1 MYTLGTIIKKYRDE
15 HGLSMDAF
23 AELSGISKGYISMLE
38 KNINPRTGKS
48 ITPSLD
54 TYNAVAK
61 ALKIDLDKLLSMVDS
76 EEEVFLQSRQL
87 PKNVVRVKYPTKKIP
102 LVGTIAAGV
111 PILAEENIEEYIDL
125 DERIKADFC
134 LRIKGYS
141 MVNAN
146 IYDGDIIFI
155 KKQSDVD
162 DGQIAAVLI
171 DDEATLKRVYK
182 YGDSIQLRAENPAF
196 KPINL
201 SKENQVI
208 ILGLATYKLS
218 KIV

>member
-1 MYTLGTIIKKYRDE
+1 MSTLGTIIRNYREE
-15 HGLSMDAF
+15 HGLSMDSF
-23 AELSGISKGYISMLE
+23 AQLSGLSNGYISMLE
-38 KNINPRTGKS
+38 KNVNPRTGKA

-54 TYNAVAK
+54 TYNSVAK
-61 ALKIDLDKLLSMVDS
+61 ALNVDLDMLLSMVDS
-76 EEEVFLQSRQL
+76 NEEVFLRSKPL
-87 PKNVVRVKYPTKKIP
+87 PKNILQVKYPTRKIP
-102 LVGTIAAGV
+102 LVGTIAAGE
-111 PILAEENIEEYIDL
+111 PILADENIEEYIDL

-146 IYDGDIIFI
+146 IHDGDIVFI
-155 KKQSDVD
+155 KKQPDVD

-182 YGDSIQLRAENPAF
+182 YGDSIQLRAENPSF
-196 KPINL
+196 KPINVD
-201 SKENQVI
+201 KNNEVI

-218 KIV
+218 KVI

>member
-76 EEEVFLQSRQL
+76 EEEVFLQSKYL
-87 PKNVVRVKYPTKKIP
+87 PKNIVRVKYPTKKIP

-155 KKQSDVD
+155 KKQPDVD

>member
-1 MYTLGTIIKKYRDE
+1 MSTLGTIIRNYREE
-15 HGLSMDAF
+15 HGLSMDSF
-23 AELSGISKGYISMLE
+23 AQLSGLSKGYISMLE
-38 KNINPRTGKS
+38 KNVNPRTGKA

-54 TYNAVAK
+54 TYNSVAK
-61 ALKIDLDKLLSMVDS
+61 ALNVDLDMLLSMVDS
-76 EEEVFLQSRQL
+76 NEEVFLRSKPL
-87 PKNVVRVKYPTKKIP
+87 PKNILQVKYPTRKIP
-102 LVGTIAAGV
+102 LVGTIAAGE
-111 PILAEENIEEYIDL
+111 PILADENIEEYIDL

-146 IYDGDIIFI
+146 IHDGDIVFI

-171 DDEATLKRVYK
+171 DDGATLKRVYK
-182 YGDSIQLRAENPAF
+182 YGDSIQLRAENPSF
-196 KPINL
+196 KPINVD
-201 SKENQVI
+201 KNNDVI

-218 KIV
+218 KVI

>member
-1 MYTLGTIIKKYRDE
+1 MKTLGAIIKNFREE

-23 AELSGISKGYISMLE
+23 AELSGLSKGYISMLE
-38 KNINPRTGKS
+38 KNVNPRTGKS

-54 TYNAVAK
+54 TYNSVAK
-61 ALKIDLDKLLSMVDS
+61 ALNVDLDRLLSMVDGN
-76 EEEVFLQSRQL
+76 EEVFLQSSSL
-87 PKNVVRVKYPTKKIP
+87 PKNVLQVKYPTKKIP
-102 LVGTIAAGV
+102 LVGTIAAGE
-111 PILAEENIEEYIDL
+111 PILADENIEDYIDL

-146 IYDGDIIFI
+146 IHDGDIIFI

-182 YGDSIQLRAENPAF
+182 YGDSIQLRAENPSFA
-196 KPINL
+196 PINL
-201 SKENQVI
+201 NKENEVI

-218 KIV
+218 KVV

>member
-1 MYTLGTIIKKYRDE
+1 MSNLGTIIKNYREE
-15 HGLSMDAF
+15 HGLSMDSF
-23 AELSGISKGYISMLE
+23 AQLSGLSKGYISMLE
-38 KNINPRTGKS
+38 KNVNPRTGKS

-54 TYNAVAK
+54 TYNSVAK
-61 ALKIDLDKLLSMVDS
+61 ALNIDLDMLLSMVDS
-76 EEEVFLQSRQL
+76 NEEVFLRSNPF
-87 PKNVVRVKYPTKKIP
+87 PKNILHVKYPTKKIP
-102 LVGTIAAGV
+102 LVGTIAAGT
-111 PILAEENIEEYIDL
+111 PILADENIEEYIDL

-146 IYDGDIIFI
+146 IHDGDIIFI
-155 KKQSDVD
+155 KKQPDVD

-182 YGDSIQLRAENPAF
+182 YGDSIQLRAENPSF
-196 KPINL
+196 KPINVN
-201 SKENQVI
+201 KNNEVI

-218 KIV
+218 KVI

>member
-76 EEEVFLQSRQL
+76 EEEVFLQSKYL
-87 PKNVVRVKYPTKKIP
+87 PKNIVQVKYPTKKIP

>member
-1 MYTLGTIIKKYRDE
+1 MKTLGAIIKNFREE

-23 AELSGISKGYISMLE
+23 ADLSGLSKGYISMLE

-54 TYNAVAK
+54 TYNSVAK
-61 ALKIDLDKLLSMVDS
+61 ALNVDLDKLLSMVDGN
-76 EEEVFLQSRQL
+76 EEVFLQSSSL
-87 PKNVVRVKYPTKKIP
+87 PKNVLQVKYPTKKIP
-102 LVGTIAAGV
+102 LVGTIAAGE
-111 PILAEENIEEYIDL
+111 PILADENIEGYIDL

-146 IYDGDIIFI
+146 IHDGDIIFI

-182 YGDSIQLRAENPAF
+182 YGDSIQLRAENPSFA
-196 KPINL
+196 PINL
-201 SKENQVI
+201 DKENHVI

-218 KIV
+218 KVV

>member
-1 MYTLGTIIKKYRDE
+1 MSTLGTIIRNYREE
-15 HGLSMDAF
+15 HGLSMDSF
-23 AELSGISKGYISMLE
+23 AQLSGLSKGYISMLE
-38 KNINPRTGKS
+38 KNVNPRTGKA

-54 TYNAVAK
+54 TYNSVAK
-61 ALKIDLDKLLSMVDS
+61 ALNVDLDMLLSMVDS
-76 EEEVFLQSRQL
+76 NEEVFLRSTPL
-87 PKNVVRVKYPTKKIP
+87 PKNILQVKYPTRKIP
-102 LVGTIAAGV
+102 LVGTIAAGE
-111 PILAEENIEEYIDL
+111 PILADENIEEYIDL

-146 IYDGDIIFI
+146 IHDGDIVFI

-182 YGDSIQLRAENPAF
+182 YGDSIQLRAENPSF
-196 KPINL
+196 KPINVD
-201 SKENQVI
+201 KNNDVI

-218 KIV
+218 KVI

>member
-1 MYTLGTIIKKYRDE
+1 MKTLGAIIKNFREE

-23 AELSGISKGYISMLE
+23 ADLSGLSKGYISMLE
-38 KNINPRTGKS
+38 KNINPRTGKP

-54 TYNAVAK
+54 TYNSVAK
-61 ALKIDLDKLLSMVDS
+61 ALNVDLDRLLSMVDGN
-76 EEEVFLQSRQL
+76 EEVFLQSSSL
-87 PKNVVRVKYPTKKIP
+87 PKNVLQVKYPTKKIP
-102 LVGTIAAGV
+102 LVGTIAAGE
-111 PILAEENIEEYIDL
+111 PILADENIEGYIDL

-146 IYDGDIIFI
+146 IHDGDIIFI

-182 YGDSIQLRAENPAF
+182 YGNSIQLRAENPSFA
-196 KPINL
+196 PINL
-201 SKENQVI
+201 NKGNHVI

-218 KIV
+218 KVV